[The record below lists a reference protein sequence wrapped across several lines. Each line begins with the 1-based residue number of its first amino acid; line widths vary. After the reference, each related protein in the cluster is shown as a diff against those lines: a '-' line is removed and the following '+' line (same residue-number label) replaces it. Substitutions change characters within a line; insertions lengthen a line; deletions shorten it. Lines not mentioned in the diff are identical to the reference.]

1 MQNIFQQ
8 ARGNVIP
15 VLFLIV
21 FSISLMYVDQRFSH
35 HESVRAGISVLISPL
50 RYLVS
55 LPAQSGTWISEWF
68 RTHNRLVDEN
78 RQLTNDQRIL
88 NARLQ
93 KMEVL
98 LAENTRLRNLLGS
111 SRKVADEVIVAELLS
126 VDQNPYRQLIE
137 LNKGSLDGLYDGQAV
152 IDDYGV
158 MGQVIHVTPNS
169 STVMLISDP
178 EHAIPVQFIRSGLRT
193 VAFGNGNTD
202 ELEIRFLS
210 ATANIK
216 IGDELV
222 TSGLGGR
229 FPADYPVAAI
239 AEITHDKTHGFIS
252 ARARPKARLDSSREV
267 LVIKPYTEPVLE
279 AKPEEETAP
288 AQAPESASEQ

>member
-8 ARGNVIP
+8 ARGNVLP
-15 VLFLIV
+15 ALFLIV
-21 FSISLMYVDQRFSH
+21 LSVSVMVVDHRYSH
-35 HESVRAGISVLISPL
+35 LESVRAGISIVISPL

-55 LPAQSGTWISEWF
+55 LPAQSGAWVSEWF

-78 RQLTNDQRIL
+78 RELRNDERIL

-111 SRKVADEVIVAELLS
+111 SRKLADDVIVSELLS

-193 VAFGNGNTD
+193 VAFGNGSTD
-202 ELEIRFLS
+202 QLEIRFLS
-210 ATANIK
+210 ATANIQV
-216 IGDELV
+216 GDELV

-229 FPADYPVAAI
+229 FPPDYPVASI
-239 AEITHDKTHGFIS
+239 VEIKQDKTHGFIS
-252 ARARPKARLDSSREV
+252 ALARPKARLDSSREV
-267 LVIKPYTEPVLE
+267 LVIKPRVN
-279 AKPEEETAP
+279 KPAV
-288 AQAPESASEQ
+288 EQ